1 MLSLKKGTSWTE
13 MVAVSQLPELP
24 AYSESRGLPTVLQ
37 QSRLANCAATVEVYP
52 HSTVG
57 EAAGLLQSRGLPT
70 ELYSGGCRL
79 AVKSRCT
86 NVRFPDKP
94 RCSWSSNHLLVDS
107 LPTGLM
113 SWVLSTSGVAGCR
126 SGASV
131 LRAPGGMENRSTK
144 LCL

>member
-52 HSTVG
+52 YSTVG
-57 EAAGLLQSRGLPT
+57 EAADLLQRRGLPT

-79 AVKSRCT
+79 AAKSRCI
-86 NVRFPDKP
+86 F
-94 RCSWSSNHLLVDS
+94 
-107 LPTGLM
+107 
-113 SWVLSTSGVAGCR
+113 AR
-126 SGASV
+126 SG
-131 LRAPGGMENRSTK
+131 
-144 LCL
+144 